1 MVTVFDMA
9 AAPEDQGQQEQVFPR
24 APREDRQPDV
34 WDLLKKPTGKGQ
46 IEDYLDHPLNVS
58 RSAGLGQAIRGLSGL
73 LGSLD
78 YAVVDIVLGVFRAL
92 MEGRKNA
99 TG

>member
-9 AAPEDQGQQEQVFPR
+9 AAPEDQGQQEQLLRTPQ
-24 APREDRQPDV
+24 EDRQPDV

>member
-9 AAPEDQGQQEQVFPR
+9 AAPEEQQEQVFR
-24 APREDRQPDV
+24 APQEDRPPDP
-34 WDLLKKPTGKGQ
+34 LEILKKPTGKGQ
-46 IEDYLDHPLNVS
+46 VEDYLDHPLNVN
-58 RSAGLGQAIRGLSGL
+58 RSYGLGQAIRGLSGL